1 LIAAKSP
8 LPPVQR
14 LDNTQANTA
23 RAIHALIEAAHH
35 QESAWL
41 GLPPATTA
49 WGDWTEVQRSGHLHL
64 GIWSM
69 ATAPTAPADLIGV
82 LTVAPDDEP
91 GQLCVRVL
99 AVQAAHQ
106 RQGVARALLHDALGR
121 APGQVWAVSAAAA
134 HTRALALYQQAGFVP
149 YRQGVLG
156 PEALPMLKLRRVPQ
170 AAGLCTEDAAAAGQH
185 PRPA

>member
-1 LIAAKSP
+1 MNTATAV

-14 LDNTQANTA
+14 LDHTQADTA
-23 RAIHALIEAAHH
+23 RAIHALIEAAHQ

-41 GLPPATTA
+41 GLPPATAT
-49 WGDWTEVQRSGHLHL
+49 WGDWTEVQRSGQLHL
-64 GIWSM
+64 GMWS
-69 ATAPTAPADLIGV
+69 AAPAPAAPAQLIGV
-82 LTVAPDDEP
+82 LAVAPDDEP

-121 APGQVWAVSAAAA
+121 APDQVWAVSAAAA

-156 PEALPMLKLRRVPQ
+156 PEALPMLKLRRLPQ
-170 AAGLCTEDAAAAGQH
+170 
-185 PRPA
+185 PA